1 MPDKNFAGKLL
12 ILSFYNGIDDYEP
25 LACLTSNSM
34 AETMSMLESTTK
46 CDNGRRKILPD
57 TYSANHS
64 FEGELIDTTTVGG
77 NSAKLSWDSIK
88 DKFRKGEEIAWKLH
102 TITWNN
108 STVNPV
114 ATDDGFIREYG
125 KGYLS
130 DLELTGDLGE
140 FITFSGT
147 LEINGAISQA
157 STIPNE
163 S

>member
-1 MPDKNFAGKLL
+1 MADKTYPGKLL
-12 ILSFYNGIDDYEP
+12 ILSIFNGIDDFEP
-25 LACLTSNSM
+25 LACLTSVSM

-46 CDNGRRKILPD
+46 CDNGKRRILPD

-77 NSAKLSWDSIK
+77 NSAKTSWDSLRTR
-88 DKFRKGEEIAWKLH
+88 FRNGEELTWKLH
-102 TITWNN
+102 TVTWNTDPN
-108 STVNPV
+108 NPV

-125 KGYLS
+125 KGYIS
-130 DLELTGDLGE
+130 DLELTGDVGE

-147 LEINGAISQA
+147 LEINGAITGTSP
-157 STIPNE
+157 IPNE